1 MAKGEGGIQQPTDEH
16 FVTHRQLAEA
26 LDKFGEKFNESLHA
40 QTADLKASLVE
51 TRTALTQSKPQG
63 STIAAWASVVLTV
76 LVALIGGMF
85 FYFNTQRS
93 SDLAAQAEHNR
104 LNESKFEMVMKF
116 QLSEQERTQNNRDSD
131 NDDIKRQYRDQQ
143 ERLIEKLLDRKLDKA
158 PNGD

>member
-1 MAKGEGGIQQPTDEH
+1 MAGNDEKPGDGH
-16 FVTHRQLAEA
+16 YVTHRELAAA
-26 LDKFGEKFNESLHA
+26 LDKFGDKFNESLHA
-40 QTADLKASLVE
+40 QTADLKASLNE
-51 TRTALTQSKPQG
+51 TKAALTQSKPQG

-131 NDDIKRQYRDQQ
+131 NDDIKRRYRD
-143 ERLIEKLLDRKLDKA
+143 LIEKLVDRKA
-158 PNGD
+158 TNGD